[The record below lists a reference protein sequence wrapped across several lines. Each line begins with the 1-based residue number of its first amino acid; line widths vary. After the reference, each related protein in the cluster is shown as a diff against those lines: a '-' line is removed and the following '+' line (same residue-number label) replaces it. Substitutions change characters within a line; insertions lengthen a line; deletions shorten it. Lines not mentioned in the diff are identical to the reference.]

1 MKSVAT
7 LTPKSRQRTW
17 PNAVLTWLAVSTEC
31 SDVPVYV
38 NVILF
43 FNASNFDFE
52 MFESL
57 SSAFW
62 FYLSAKS

>member
-1 MKSVAT
+1 VLCANAWFRNSDNLSLVVSSYFYSLFYMLS
-7 LTPKSRQRTW
+7 TPF
-17 PNAVLTWLAVSTEC
+17 
-31 SDVPVYV
+31 
-38 NVILF
+38 ILF